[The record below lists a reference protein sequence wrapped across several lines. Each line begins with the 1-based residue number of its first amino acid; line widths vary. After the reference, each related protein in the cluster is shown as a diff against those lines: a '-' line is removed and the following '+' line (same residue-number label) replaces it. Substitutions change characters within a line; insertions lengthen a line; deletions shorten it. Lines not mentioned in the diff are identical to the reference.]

1 MPVSVLDR
9 INLDSTWDDYLSR
22 KKVIEAIDSRVS
34 RYRELSADT
43 DCRRTIQDIIDG
55 KHVFSIPKKK
65 LISKH
70 HTGKKRVVYN
80 FDEYEMMALR
90 LLSSELYCF
99 DHIFNDNLYSFR
111 RGRSVKNAIV
121 GLYKNR
127 RLDSYYGYKID
138 IHDYFNSIDVERLID
153 SLEKEIDDERLIRL
167 FSTILLDDRVE
178 RNGEIIHEKKG
189 VMAGIPISAFLANY
203 YFKDVDDHFSNED
216 CIYMRY
222 ADDILIL
229 CDDEERLDLYRSSLL
244 EMIREHGLEINPK
257 KELYISP
264 GEPIEFLGFTIT
276 RDHID
281 ISQKTVRK
289 MKGKIRRS
297 ARSIRRWM
305 FRKNA
310 PVEGTIRAMI
320 RAYDHKFFGYDD
332 SELTWALWFLPVI
345 TTDKSLKEIDHHL
358 QDWIR
363 YIATGR
369 HNKKNYD
376 AVPYEMMIR
385 NGYRTLVDYYY
396 NGGKEKNDRD
406 SDVHSK

>member
-1 MPVSVLDR
+1 MSESVLDR
-9 INLDSTWDDYLSR
+9 INLDSVWNDFISR
-22 KKVIEAIDSRVS
+22 KRKIDAFDNRVS
-34 RYRELSADT
+34 RYEELSTNA

-65 LISKH
+65 LISRH
-70 HTGKKRVVYN
+70 HTSKKRVVYN
-80 FDEYEMMALR
+80 FNEYEMMALR
-90 LLSSELYCF
+90 LLSSELYRF
-99 DHIFNDNLYSFR
+99 DHFFSDHLYSFR
-111 RGRSVKNAIV
+111 RKCGVKKAILK
-121 GLYKNR
+121 LYKDK
-127 RLDSYYGYKID
+127 RLDSYCGYKID
-138 IHDYFNSIDVERLID
+138 IRDYFNSINVERLID
-153 SLEKEIDDERLIRL
+153 ALKREIDDDRLIQL
-167 FSTILLDDRVE
+167 FAMILLDDRVE

-203 YFKDVDDHFSNED
+203 YFKDVDEYFSNEN

-229 CDDEERLDLYRSSLL
+229 CDSENELEHYRSSLL
-244 EMIREHGLEINPK
+244 EMIGEHELEINPK
-257 KELYISP
+257 KEQHILP
-264 GEPIEFLGFTIT
+264 GDPIEFLGFTIT
-276 RDHID
+276 QNYID

-297 ARSIRRWM
+297 AKSIRRWM

-310 PVEGTIRAMI
+310 PIEGTIRAMI
-320 RAYDHKFFGYDD
+320 RAYNHKFFGYNN
-332 SELTWALWFLPVI
+332 SELTWALWYLPVI
-345 TTDKSLKEIDHHL
+345 TTDRSLKEIDHHL

-376 AVPYEMMIR
+376 AVPYEMMVR

-396 NGGKEKNDRD
+396 NGEREIIGPTFIENE
-406 SDVHSK
+406 